1 MARYM
6 PHINAKNRETFE
18 MEWAE
23 RQTYLEF
30 ARLEGIRKM
39 AEQQKEMG
47 NLRARIAEQQTK
59 DEALAQSLILTL
71 ENTPQS
77 IPNPRFIQSIPNP
90 RAALPHLSQSIPNP
104 TAAPSHL
111 SQNIPAPQNDPLPP
125 TAPYQRSESLRYR
138 RSYEIWTRADKTQ

>member
-1 MARYM
+1 M

-23 RQTYLEF
+23 HQTYLEF

-77 IPNPRFIQSIPNP
+77 IPNP
-90 RAALPHLSQSIPNP
+90 